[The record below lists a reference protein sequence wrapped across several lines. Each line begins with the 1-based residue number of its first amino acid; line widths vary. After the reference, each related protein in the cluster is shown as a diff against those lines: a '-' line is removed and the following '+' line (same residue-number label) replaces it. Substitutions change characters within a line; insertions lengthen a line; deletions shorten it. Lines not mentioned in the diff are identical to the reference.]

1 MTVGGTPH
9 LAQVRDVALQ
19 HRVQRGAAG
28 LLHVHEEEAVAYFR
42 ALCGSI
48 AALEIP
54 FRQRVLSLT
63 VSIGICHRAGRD
75 LYALLSEA
83 DRQLY
88 LAKAAGR
95 NRVALQSHVPA

>member
-1 MTVGGTPH
+1 MIREQFGVSLEFLERRCQLRMP
-9 LAQVRDVALQ
+9 LAQLLFAE
-19 HRVQRGAAG
+19 HRQGR
-28 LLHVHEEEAVAYFR
+28 R
-42 ALCGSI
+42 
-48 AALEIP
+48 EIP

-63 VSIGICHRAGRD
+63 VSIGICHKAGRD

>member
-1 MTVGGTPH
+1 MTDKPFASVFAGDR
-9 LAQVRDVALQ
+9 ADEFA
-19 HRVQRGAAG
+19 AAG
-28 LLHVHEEEAVAYFR
+28 
-42 ALCGSI
+42 
-48 AALEIP
+48 IP